1 MEQPFFPN
9 LPFAIGFVLLLAGG
23 LAYAAWRD
31 WQTLVVPKWLS
42 LSILGAGVL
51 LNVVRGGWMAASG
64 HNVLALPPTNPAV
77 GAADGLLFALAG
89 FGAGFVLFFLFWIFG
104 ICGGGDVK
112 LVAAVGAWLG
122 PRFVLGA
129 VVLSAPFLVLLV
141 VLTLGYRVLGGSLSR
156 LPGLAPAAGRDA
168 PRVRRR
174 VTSYSLPFA
183 LAAGVILTLLLWGYQ
198 SYLNG
203 SGPSQA

>member
-9 LPFAIGFVLLLAGG
+9 LPFAAAFVLLLAGG

-31 WQTLVVPKWLS
+31 WKTLVVPKWLS

-51 LNVVRGGWMAASG
+51 ANVVRGGWMALDG
-64 HNVLALPPTNPAV
+64 QRVLALGPSNVAV
-77 GAADGLLFALAG
+77 GSVDGLLFALAG
-89 FGAGFVLFFLFWIFG
+89 LLCGFVLFFVFWIFG

-129 VVLSAPFLVLLV
+129 V
-141 VLTLGYRVLGGSLSR
+141 
-156 LPGLAPAAGRDA
+156 
-168 PRVRRR
+168 
-174 VTSYSLPFA
+174 
-183 LAAGVILTLLLWGYQ
+183 
-198 SYLNG
+198 
-203 SGPSQA
+203 